1 MKEPL
6 RYGLIL
12 GLICFLAAGLLSL
25 VNFITTPKIMAQE
38 ALELENSLKEV
49 IPGGILFEPLR
60 SNNET
65 AYYKVLDKNKLLIG
79 VIFKT
84 SARGYSGVIDTL
96 AGMTIEG
103 KIIAIKVLN
112 QNETPGLGS
121 RITEPDFTGQFK
133 GKFDSDLKNIQAI
146 TGATISSKA
155 VIDSVKNKAS
165 EIMELLKNAK

>member
-103 KIIAIKVLN
+103 K
-112 QNETPGLGS
+112 
-121 RITEPDFTGQFK
+121 
-133 GKFDSDLKNIQAI
+133 
-146 TGATISSKA
+146 
-155 VIDSVKNKAS
+155 
-165 EIMELLKNAK
+165 